1 MFILNEEKSPKK
13 QSVGIL
19 SAELTKNALLQT
31 AFLTIFPTGL

>member
-1 MFILNEEKSPKK
+1 MFILNEEKSP
-13 QSVGIL
+13 L